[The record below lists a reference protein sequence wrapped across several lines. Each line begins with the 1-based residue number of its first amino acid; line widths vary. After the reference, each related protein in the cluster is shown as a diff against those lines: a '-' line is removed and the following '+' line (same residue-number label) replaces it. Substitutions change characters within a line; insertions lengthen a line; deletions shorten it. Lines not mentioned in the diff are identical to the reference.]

1 MTVQLVGWA
10 LLHSLWQ
17 GALIAFGC
25 LLVLTF
31 DQSENDKGWADS
43 QGMLMKEVMPRFAG
57 M

>member
-1 MTVQLVGWA
+1 MHPHPALSTRPPVRRQL
-10 LLHSLWQ
+10 L
-17 GALIAFGC
+17 C

-43 QGMLMKEVMPRFAG
+43 QGMLMKEVIPQFAG